1 MAVFK
6 NVSVAFGFAS
16 GARSGESL
24 CGTTTP
30 CKDMTSP
37 LAFILSTGIKV
48 EELVHSLPVGMTTKQ
63 ALASRNKR
71 ATGTNGATLSAVFI
85 CHQLKTRHP
94 PTPRRPVW
102 FDLMPYSNLPPER
115 HFQICSPFYLF
126 VIWCFPSS
134 RPQHPPS
141 LPPAH
146 TEFCSRT

>member
-16 GARSGESL
+16 GARSRESL

-37 LAFILSTGIKV
+37 LTFILSTGIKE

-85 CHQLKTRHP
+85 CHQFKKNPAAPPRHGGLFGSISCRIP
-94 PTPRRPVW
+94 ASPRAT
-102 FDLMPYSNLPPER
+102 FSNLFSFLPLC
-115 HFQICSPFYLF
+115 HLVFS
-126 VIWCFPSS
+126 SS

-141 LPPAH
+141 SPPPRSH
-146 TEFCSRT
+146 